1 MRKEISI
8 VLVMSVVSHGLYAL
22 PQNDNSLMQEY
33 LDYQK
38 NYKSILKL
46 DAPCMK
52 SGGGGIELFLTPKDS
67 DKKGGVMD
75 G

>member
-1 MRKEISI
+1 MKKEISI
-8 VLVMSVVSHGLYAL
+8 ALVMSVISQGLYAL
-22 PQNDNSLMQEY
+22 PQNGNSLMQEH

-38 NYKSILKL
+38 NYKSIPKL
-46 DAPCMK
+46 DAPCIK
-52 SGGGGIELFLTPKDS
+52 TGGGGIELFLAPKDS

>member
-1 MRKEISI
+1 MKKEISI
-8 VLVMSVVSHGLYAL
+8 ALVMSVISQGLYAL
-22 PQNDNSLMQEY
+22 PQNGNSLMQEY

-38 NYKSILKL
+38 NYKSIPKL
-46 DAPCMK
+46 DAPCIK
-52 SGGGGIELFLTPKDS
+52 TGGGGIELFLAPKDS

>member
-8 VLVMSVVSHGLYAL
+8 VLVMSFISQGLYAL
-22 PQNDNSLMQEY
+22 PQNGNSLMQEY

-38 NYKSILKL
+38 NYKSIPKL
-46 DAPCMK
+46 DAPFMK

-67 DKKGGVMD
+67 NKKGGVMD